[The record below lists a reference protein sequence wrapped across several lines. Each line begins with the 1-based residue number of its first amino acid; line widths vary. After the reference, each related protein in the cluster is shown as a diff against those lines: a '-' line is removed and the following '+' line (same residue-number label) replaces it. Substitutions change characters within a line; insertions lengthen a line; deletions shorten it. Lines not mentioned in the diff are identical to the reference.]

1 MGNPACSGERN
12 HGIDQPGQPSEVTRP
27 AGEREGSLWPYPT
40 QRTTA
45 IVASAL
51 AILLFLA
58 LFGKPYN
65 LQNRYLGDCS
75 YGAYQGTLWNYWYV
89 GEHLTE
95 PRSLLRSDLQYHP
108 FGTNVYLRIGNLL
121 DIVLYQPFDR
131 LLPEVTARNTFLWF
145 VLWLDAMAMFLV
157 AFRLS
162 GRVGV
167 SLAAA
172 IVFTFNRFLFGELFY
187 GRSTNLLVFPIPLFL
202 LAGYQALLEGGV
214 RRLLAAAG
222 LLAVAGLSYTYYGVF
237 LVMAIAAMAPFH
249 LWQLGVREF
258 ASRYLPRLGIVLGLT
273 AVFVLPAALPFLDGG
288 VRDVLASYQ
297 LFDDPAVDI
306 ARGHDYA
313 SENWFWTVVFEH
325 SLTFV
330 DALRSLGVLSILA
343 LGLLVASARRH
354 RRGLAFLAVAV
365 MGLVLALG
373 PFFMF
378 SPDSA
383 IEMRSARESVSP
395 IHLPMLWLMKH
406 VPYFVRF
413 GHPERFIV
421 VAQAGLLLAMASAAP
436 AVLSRLRGRRAT
448 AAAAVGIVGLAC
460 VDSFAL
466 NRAEVYHSEPLE
478 HSPFLRGLADDEGSV
493 IVSLPLNASPFI
505 CDHQRMHRRPML
517 NGYGS
522 FFLIEVVERQAFMK
536 LRQHNSVYRYLY
548 QLMPA
553 GPGQPLPD
561 RRDWGFFIE
570 NNVRCAILHKSVFEP
585 GRHYVRGRV
594 EEYWNLKPDEYAVVE
609 AGLLQLL
616 GSPTFEDGDIA
627 VFDLTR
633 AWPDSPGGGSG
644 DQSAQS
650 MDLGT
655 W

>member
-1 MGNPACSGERN
+1 MGIPVGIGERR
-12 HGIDQPGQPSEVTRP
+12 HGIEPGGQSSDATGS
-27 AGEREGSLWPYPT
+27 AGSSSSFSLDAS
-40 QRTTA
+40 RKTA
-45 IVASAL
+45 IVAATLAL
-51 AILLFLA
+51 LLFLV

-65 LQNRYLGDCS
+65 LQNLYLGDCS

-95 PRSLLRSDLQYHP
+95 PSSLLRSDLQYYP

-121 DIVLYQPFDR
+121 DIVLYQPFDH
-131 LLPEVTARNTFLWF
+131 LLPDVAARNAFLWF

-162 GRVGV
+162 GRAGV
-167 SLAAA
+167 SFALALA
-172 IVFTFNRFLFGELFY
+172 FTFNRFLFEELFY

-202 LAGYQALLEGGV
+202 LAGYQALLKGGV
-214 RRLLAAAG
+214 RRLVVAAG
-222 LLAVAGLSYTYYGVF
+222 LLALAGLSYTFYGVF

-249 LWQLGVREF
+249 LWQLGARGF
-258 ASRYLPRLGIVLGLT
+258 ASRYLPRLAIVMGLT
-273 AVFVLPAALPFLDGG
+273 ALFVLPAALPFLGG
-288 VRDVLASYQ
+288 DVRDVLASYQ
-297 LFDDPAVDI
+297 LFDDPVVGI

-313 SENWFWTVVFEH
+313 SESWFWTVVFEH
-325 SLTFV
+325 SLNFV
-330 DALRSLGVLSILA
+330 DALRSLGVLSLIA
-343 LGLLVASARRH
+343 VGFVAVAARRH
-354 RRGLAFLAVAV
+354 RRALTYLAVAV
-365 MGLVLALG
+365 MGFVLALG

-378 SPDSA
+378 SPETTL
-383 IEMRSARESVSP
+383 EMRGAHESVSL
-395 IHLPMLWLMKH
+395 IRLPMMWLMGN

-421 VAQAGLLLAMASAAP
+421 VAQTGLLLALASATPIAM
-436 AVLSRLRGRRAT
+436 ARLKGRWVEAI
-448 AAAAVGIVGLAC
+448 AAVAIVGLAC
-460 VDSFAL
+460 ADSFVV
-466 NRAEVYHSEPLE
+466 NRSEVFHSEPLN

-505 CDHQRMHRRPML
+505 CDHQRIHRRPML

-522 FFLIEVVERQAFMK
+522 FFLIEVVQRKEFMQ
-536 LRQHNSVYRYLY
+536 LRQHNSVYRYLN

-561 RRDWGFFIE
+561 KRDWSFFIE

-585 GRHYVRGRV
+585 GRQYVRGRV
-594 EEYWNLKPDEYAVVE
+594 VEYWNLKPDEYSVVE
-609 AGLLQLL
+609 AGMLQLL
-616 GSPTFEDGDIA
+616 GSPTFEDDDIA

-633 AWPDSPGGGSG
+633 AWPDTPGAGSG
-644 DQSAQS
+644 DHSVQS